1 MKRPPARTDSPKIN
15 TLTSRVADIIGA
27 SPFLSLRGT
36 KINSL
41 VSEIADELR
50 RLSGATSM
58 SVVLSPDGGTDTGL
72 IQSSGKASFLTETQ
86 LLIIR
91 GGDGPSMRT
100 KRGLIVKTASR
111 EFSDIKEVVFP
122 DVSVDSISLYPLRY
136 GAIPLGY
143 LVAGFWKAD
152 GKAESGSAADQ
163 TLEAAATQL
172 SLFFHSIK
180 VSSEHSLL
188 TQKYENVLSQ
198 LSTVVFVFKIP
209 SGRLTE
215 ANNAFFTSFGYERQE
230 IDHLS
235 LFDLVFD
242 SREDVEEEI
251 NSSLHTGSVHW
262 ASKTFRHK
270 TGSAI
275 EMEVRGTAI
284 KHDGATY
291 AVVTAVDLTD
301 RRRAEIEAEMQR
313 TRYENFIRNSAEGIW
328 RIEFPDPIDITGD
341 KRGIA
346 KEIAEKGI
354 IAEGNRAFAR
364 MYGFDDPEQLIGR
377 RALDFI
383 ADLDAYQESKLEFTE
398 RNYSITN
405 IETVERDRFGNLHH
419 FENSYI
425 GETRG
430 NELLRMWGIQRDIT
444 EKLKLQDQL
453 RASEDRYRN
462 LVEQANDM
470 VLLFNRDGEFIF
482 ANKRFF
488 EQTGYRVDEIWGKP
502 VSVIAHEEDGE
513 EITSKIREQF
523 TFPERRV
530 RHTFR
535 LITKLREEKIVE
547 LSMTTLRSTERAN
560 GILAI
565 ARDVT
570 VEQSVKNALHESEEK
585 YRSLVEHSLLGV
597 LVIQDDVI
605 AYANPTSTDLFETDM
620 SLLVGTPLS
629 AFVHP
634 NDFIQVFEKFEQAAL
649 APNKDIQ
656 FSVRVITANGRMRSI
671 DGWAAGIT
679 YMRKPAV
686 QVTVVDVTDTKK
698 LQEQLF
704 QSQKMESIG
713 QLASGVAHDFNNLLG
728 SIYGAITVL
737 RTRFAR
743 NETDFVKYVDILDAS
758 ARRAAELTSQ
768 LLTFSRQRESNVR
781 PVRLNDSVNDAMKI
795 IVRSIGK
802 NIRVEYSLAPALFNI
817 EADPSQ
823 MEGII
828 INLCINSRDA
838 MPDGGILRIE
848 TTNEE
853 FDSSITKHIADARPG
868 RYACLSVTDNGL
880 GMDEKTRQKIFE
892 PFFTTKPMG
901 KGTGLGLSI
910 VYGIVKAHRGF
921 INVYS
926 EPGQGTTFK
935 VYIPSTDKLPV
946 GDVSPALRDLPRGSE
961 TILLIDDEATLLDL
975 TRELLEGLGYTVIA
989 AEGALEGIRE
999 FKESH
1004 EEVDLVILDM
1014 LMPEM
1019 TGNEVY
1025 PVLKNIDNNVAV
1037 LLATGLSV
1045 GEKVDEMI
1053 SKGVNDIVAKPY
1065 SVNDLATHV
1074 RKVIDSKKLLC

>member
-1 MKRPPARTDSPKIN
+1 M
-15 TLTSRVADIIGA
+15 
-27 SPFLSLRGT
+27 SLYGT
-36 KINSL
+36 KTVRV
-41 VSEIADELR
+41 VSELADELR
-50 RLSGATSM
+50 RSTAAVSI
-58 SVVLSPDGGTDTGL
+58 SVILPPDSGTDAGM
-72 IQSSGKASFLTETQ
+72 ISNSGKISFLTGTQ
-86 LLIIR
+86 LRAMLDLAGSSR
-91 GGDGPSMRT
+91 KS
-100 KRGLIVKTASR
+100 KRSFILKMGSKV
-111 EFSDIKEVVFP
+111 FSAMKEMFFP
-122 DVSVDSISLYPLRY
+122 DAGIDSISLHPLRY
-136 GAIPLGY
+136 GTMPLGY
-143 LVAGFWKAD
+143 LVAGFRNAD
-152 GKAESGSAADQ
+152 GRADSGSAAARI
-163 TLEAAATQL
+163 LEAAATQL
-172 SLFFHSIK
+172 SILFHSLK
-180 VSSEHSLL
+180 VSSERSLL
-188 TQKYENVLSQ
+188 SQKYEGLLGQ
-198 LSTVVFVFKIP
+198 LSTVVFVFKVP
-209 SGRLTE
+209 SGQLTE
-215 ANNAFFTSFGYERQE
+215 ANEAFFKSFGYERRD
-230 IDHLS
+230 INHLS

-242 SREDVEEEI
+242 NREDVEEEMR
-251 NSSLHTGSVHW
+251 SGLRSGSVHLP
-262 ASKTFRHK
+262 SKTFKHK
-270 TGSAI
+270 NGSAI
-275 EMEVRGTAI
+275 EMELRGTGI

-291 AVVTAVDLTD
+291 AVVTAMDLTD

-313 TRYENFIRNSAEGIW
+313 RRYENFIRNSAEGIW

-341 KRGIA
+341 KAGIA
-346 KEIAEKGI
+346 NEIAEKGI

-364 MYGFDDPEQLIGR
+364 MYGYDDPGQLIGR

-383 ADLDAYQESKLEFTE
+383 ADLDGYQESKLKFTE
-398 RNYSITN
+398 RNFSITN

-425 GETRG
+425 GETKG
-430 NELLRMWGIQRDIT
+430 KVLLRMWGIQRDIT

-470 VLLFNRDGEFIF
+470 VLLFNHDGEFIF

-502 VSVIAHEEDGE
+502 VSVIAHVDDGE
-513 EITSKIREQF
+513 EITKKIREQF
-523 TFPERRV
+523 TFPENRI

-535 LITKLREEKIVE
+535 LITKLHEEKIVE
-547 LSMTTLRSTERAN
+547 LSMTTLRSAERAN

-597 LVIQDDVI
+597 LVVQDDLIV
-605 AYANPTSTDLFETDM
+605 YANPTSTDLFETEM
-620 SLLVGTPLS
+620 SLLVRTPLS

-634 NDFIQVFEKFEQAAL
+634 NDYIQVFEKFEQAAL

-656 FSVRVITANGRMRSI
+656 FSVRVITATGKMRSI

-679 YMRKPAV
+679 YMGKPAV
-686 QVTVVDVTDTKK
+686 QVALVDVTDTKK

-737 RTRFAR
+737 RTRFAP
-743 NETDFVKYVDILDAS
+743 NEADMAKYLDILDSS
-758 ARRAAELTSQ
+758 AKRAAELTSQ
-768 LLTFSRQRESNVR
+768 LLTFSRQRESDVK

-802 NIRVEYSLAPALFNI
+802 NIRVEYSLAPDLYNI

-853 FDSSITKHIADARPG
+853 FDRSITKQIADARPG

-892 PFFTTKPMG
+892 PFFTTKPIG

-910 VYGIVKAHRGF
+910 VYGIVKAHKGF

-926 EPGQGTTFK
+926 EPGQGTTIK
-935 VYIPSTDKLPV
+935 IYIPSTDKSPA
-946 GDVSPALRDLPRGSE
+946 GDVPPALRDLPRGSE

-989 AEGALEGIRE
+989 AEGALEGIRA
-999 FKESH
+999 FKERH
-1004 EEVDLVILDM
+1004 EKVDLVILDM

-1025 PVLKNIDNNVAV
+1025 PVLKNIDDNVAV

-1045 GEKVDEMI
+1045 GETVDEMI

-1074 RKVIDSKKLLC
+1074 RKVIDSKKQ